1 MKVYH
6 LSNVESLRVEPI
18 KLGYI
23 FPMPITLF
31 GETAPMGVR
40 QRPGLSCSRVMLH
53 AHEIFLIHVN
63 QNYLQSR
70 LHTQMIS
77 KML

>member
-1 MKVYH
+1 MKGYH

-31 GETAPMGVR
+31 GETAPMGKTKAGDCLA
-40 QRPGLSCSRVMLH
+40 QGSCFTLMKSLFSSM
-53 AHEIFLIHVN
+53 
-63 QNYLQSR
+63 
-70 LHTQMIS
+70 
-77 KML
+77 